1 MSHGPVGDFP
11 IAGKILAI
19 TGGGS
24 GIGLALA
31 KLAHSKSARV
41 IIGDLKLIPEAQSF
55 VDSAS
60 PSSVVFV
67 PCDVSK
73 WSDLSN
79 LITQSLKHFG
89 AVPDVYSPVAGV
101 YEPSWSNFWDD
112 TETEQGYYKT
122 IQINV
127 NHPIKFTRLAMKA
140 LASEDKK
147 GVVCTVASTAGLR
160 ANYLSSL
167 YVASKHA
174 VVGITKSLGQADPEE
189 GVKVVCMCP
198 G

>member
-1 MSHGPVGDFP
+1 MSHGPVGDFS
-11 IAGKILAI
+11 IAGKIICI

-31 KLAHSKSARV
+31 KLAHSNSTRV
-41 IIGDLKLIPEAQSF
+41 VIGDLKLIPEAQAF
-55 VDSAS
+55 VDSV
-60 PSSVVFV
+60 PSSEVIFV

-73 WSDLSN
+73 WSDLAN
-79 LITQSLKHFG
+79 IITQSLKHFG
-89 AVPDVYSPVAGV
+89 SVPDVYSPVAGV
-101 YEPSWSNFWDD
+101 YEPPWSNFWDD

-140 LASEDKK
+140 LASENKK
-147 GVVCTVASTAGLR
+147 GVVCMVASTAGLR

-174 VVGITKSLGQADPEE
+174 VVGMTKSLGQADPEE